1 MERPD
6 IPKYSTER
14 QFLTIANYIFTF
26 IFTME
31 MTVKVGGESF
41 TSAPAFVHI
50 CPRPIY
56 INFRLKSQSQFT
68 SAPDSHPRVS
78 SHQSQLVSFF
88 CLTPVH
94 INSRFKWTPTFVLMR
109 IFCPRP
115 VLMSSNLC
123 SHQLPVPESTPTVL
137 RENVIPLIQ
146 WWKFSD
152 KDEDNGEKI
161 SRFGL
166 TWTFLTVFWPPMIS
180 CCRFL
185 PKVWW

>member
-1 MERPD
+1 MRGLLCFRLRRFCQHLCSRKWFDYGVLFFIALNCITLAMERPD

-94 INSRFKWTPTFVLMR
+94 INSRFK
-109 IFCPRP
+109 
-115 VLMSSNLC
+115 
-123 SHQLPVPESTPTVL
+123 
-137 RENVIPLIQ
+137 
-146 WWKFSD
+146 
-152 KDEDNGEKI
+152 
-161 SRFGL
+161 
-166 TWTFLTVFWPPMIS
+166 
-180 CCRFL
+180 
-185 PKVWW
+185 